1 MKFTKLFFSL
11 SGCVL
16 LVLALFSFTTNDA
29 YFHEGETPGTL
40 TAIGDA
46 GSPNVF
52 TFERWHFSSIE
63 MPDNDPSQIK
73 AVIEIDISSAVCDWK
88 DLEAS
93 IKKKKDYFFVRK
105 FPSATVSIDGAT
117 LQEDG
122 RYQTEA
128 LLNLKGIEKV
138 VTLDF
143 SITEEAPYTVI
154 GEGVIMRREFNFKGD
169 GPKEEVPIAFEAVLP
184 L

>member
-1 MKFTKLFFSL
+1 MQITKLILSFSA
-11 SGCVL
+11 
-16 LVLALFSFTTNDA
+16 LALLTLVSFSFTTDDA
-29 YFHEGETPGTL
+29 YFYEGETPGTL
-40 TAIGDA
+40 TAIGNA
-46 GSPNVF
+46 GSDNVF

-63 MPDNDPSQIK
+63 MPDNDPAQIK
-73 AVIEIDISSAVCDWK
+73 AVIDIDISSVVCDWK

-93 IKKKKDYFFVRK
+93 VKSKKDYFFVRK
-105 FPSATVSIDGAT
+105 FPSASVSIDGAT

-128 LLNLKGIEKV
+128 LLTLKGVEKA
-138 VTLDF
+138 VTLNF
-143 SITEEAPYTVI
+143 SITEEAPYTVV
-154 GEGVIMRREFNFKGD
+154 GEGVLMRREFKFKGD